1 MKRRVLKFVCSIL
14 CNVTTNIADLKEQNV
29 IEVKSNYSVINE
41 SRLQMCQNAKKKKK
55 DSFHTAKLEI

>member
-1 MKRRVLKFVCSIL
+1 MCSIL

>member
-1 MKRRVLKFVCSIL
+1 MCSIL

-41 SRLQMCQNAKKKKK
+41 SRLQMCQNTKKKKK
-55 DSFHTAKLEI
+55 DSFHTAKLEIPKLAYY